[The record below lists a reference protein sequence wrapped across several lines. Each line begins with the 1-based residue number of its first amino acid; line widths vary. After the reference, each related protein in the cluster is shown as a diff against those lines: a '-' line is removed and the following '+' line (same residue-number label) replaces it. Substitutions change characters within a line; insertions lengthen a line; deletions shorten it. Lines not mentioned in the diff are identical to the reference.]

1 MEAVDGTSSWQGG
14 RGALPERVRRQPART
29 QNWIRVSLSPNLPSK
44 APARAN
50 THP

>member
-29 QNWIRVSLSPNLPSK
+29 NWIRVSLSPNLPSK